1 MGALSVAS
9 PTPQPKLT
17 VGSSNGGMQGS
28 TYNPQQTAPASSL
41 QPAATAQQIQ
51 PTYNPQHTYNPQP
64 AAHVV
69 APVYNAGPSAADVAA
84 AAEAVRV
91 AQAQEIARQKEA
103 ARVRVQGQVDSNTAT
118 AKAATLA
125 VVGSPTWRG
134 NLKVAAPAPLPKI
147 SLPAQTEYDKAYAAA
162 YNKALADYNKQK
174 QPGKQGFWQ
183 KLGDKVS
190 FGQDRRDMAARSY
203 AEKQAQTVQSKSIS
217 AYEANLNAFLAEQ
230 AKQKANIESKKFAS
244 QAEFDQALK
253 DYTAWESK
261 GIAGLEATR
270 ASITAQ
276 IDAYGKASSSKLTSA
291 TAKSAGWV
299 GGVLTKAENNP
310 IWKYTLGQGSKNAPS
325 VVTAPGRVVNWLGNL
340 NTANRT
346 IYKEDGTKINRQG
359 SKVNAW
365 QATENQRSFNLKPW
379 TDVKY
384 DPKKAEQMFGKQIDQ
399 KIADAKAMNGKKI
412 GWTGASPGGK
422 PSDPKLLTREYWRQ
436 QLWQG
441 YNETHRFNNSV
452 LDNVADPLNLA
463 VGAAS
468 VAKGLGW
475 TAKAAEVGRASKAT
489 GWAFKA
495 ADKVG
500 EAKSALGDTKLVKW
514 LGSEAKSPGQKL
526 ADAIDEAKAAQ
537 GVTQETLLPRIN
549 QLNTKL
555 AAGAKI
561 DVSVFKD
568 LKGLSESEAGVV
580 QRMVDGKI
588 TGRDRLF
595 LAGKNNAPVREKLEG
610 IASKWQGFTEQMK
623 LADNVKSTRFG
634 AGKQT
639 YSPRTSWI
647 AGKKGNLDDYNF
659 KLFRKKGI
667 QSSGDFYQGA
677 VDRYF
682 KSSVDNHLVASASA
696 KTARRTAERDAL
708 LKHYDEIMNPKYE
721 NVQKAYAK
729 TRTPWNRAR
738 GVVGAPL
745 RVWKK
750 SVLALRPAWT
760 VNNVLYNTQAG
771 VLAGGAGALAEQ
783 GKMLNPRYWRKAMDE
798 SRKAFGGNL
807 SKEIGK
813 SRLNKFYN
821 GVEDWSRVAAGRAA
835 MKKGLTEEQA
845 VKRVNKYLFDYKT
858 ANWERPLKTA
868 VPFWSFQKN
877 LAKAAATMPFDRPG
891 AAIAYNRLD
900 RYQQDQFSKDFATM
914 IPKLKQLG
922 YTDQEIAKFK
932 QDNEKYYHGKLKI
945 GNKWFNTPFNAF
957 SEKGMTTGGTNPYI
971 AAASEA
977 ATSTDQFGWPIKGK
991 NATFASR
998 VGSKFPQVDLA
1009 NQAKQSWAVNSGKSK
1024 PSTSWISKPGTD
1036 GFGMTKQKQGYDTKA
1051 PNYDRALDPRA
1062 KLGQNTAAF
1071 LGVPRSTEFD
1081 KNQFIKA
1088 KTLQK
1093 ASQAY
1098 FADGWKIDPTKMPD
1112 KQARYLAEQDNM
1124 KKMLSKYGLTP
1135 DSFFKGVLAKYDTA
1149 NTKNIKNMKEQ
1160 ANKATTSL
1168 YDEYGK
1174 QPKGTR
1180 NLWATQ
1186 KLRELVSQ
1194 GYFDKNPFLKSFDWT
1209 NPGSVAKADKQSL
1222 VADAVKTGDWSKYQ
1236 KKYGLSQ
1243 KQKDYQTASAS
1254 GDWSKWRTKY
1264 GQSAKAQ
1271 ARDAAVKTG
1280 DWSKYA
1286 AVYGVTTKKTAFQFD
1301 GKFFKTADTMQK
1313 YKDGQFWANYA
1324 KGTPTSR
1331 KQLLAD
1337 NPQYNTR
1344 GNWTAKQWLQW
1355 RTANTVKTNTALR
1368 SVAGFTQK
1376 EALIKARTAT
1386 KVIKYND
1393 SLHRRSKKIV
1403 YSA

>member
-17 VGSSNGGMQGS
+17 VGVAKGGMQGS
-28 TYNPQQTAPASSL
+28 TYNPQQTAPSTIL
-41 QPAATAQQIQ
+41 QNPTTAQQLQ
-51 PTYNPQHTYNPQP
+51 PTYNPQPRTYNPQP
-64 AAHVV
+64 AAHVI
-69 APVYNAGPSAADVAA
+69 APSPTAADVAA

-91 AQAQEIARQKEA
+91 AQAQEIARQKEV
-103 ARVRVQGQVDSNTAT
+103 ARVHVQGQVDSNVAG
-118 AKAATLA
+118 AKAATISTISA
-125 VVGSPTWRG
+125 PTWRG
-134 NLKVAAPAPLPKI
+134 NLKVGAPAPLPKI

-203 AEKQAQTVQSKSIS
+203 AEKQAQSVESKSIS
-217 AYEANLNAFLAEQ
+217 TYEANLNAFLAEQ

-244 QAEFDQALK
+244 QSEFDQALK
-253 DYTAWESK
+253 EYTAWESK
-261 GIAGLEATR
+261 GISSLEATR
-270 ASITAQ
+270 ASITAK
-276 IDAYGKASSSKLTSA
+276 IDAYGTASSSKLTSA
-291 TAKSAGWV
+291 TAKTFGWAGSALGKV
-299 GGVLTKAENNP
+299 ENNP

-325 VVTAPGRVVNWLGNL
+325 LVTAPGRVVNWIGNL

-346 IYKEDGTKINRQG
+346 IYKEDGSKINRQG
-359 SKVNAW
+359 SKLNAW
-365 QATENQRSFNLKPW
+365 QAAEGQRSFNIKPW

-384 DPKKAEQMFGKQIDQ
+384 DPGKAEKMFGKQIDQ
-399 KIADAKAMNGKKI
+399 KIAEAKSLSGKKI
-412 GWTGASPGGK
+412 GWTGTTGGGK
-422 PSDPKLLTREYWRQ
+422 VADPKTLTRDYWRQ
-436 QLWQG
+436 QLWKG
-441 YNETHRFNNSV
+441 YNAEHRFNNSV

-463 VGAAS
+463 VGAGS
-468 VAKGLGW
+468 IAKGLG
-475 TAKAAEVGRASKAT
+475 AAGKVAEIGRASKAT
-489 GWAFKA
+489 AWAFKA

-500 EAKSALGDTKLVKW
+500 EAKNALADTKLVKW
-514 LGSEAKSPGQKL
+514 LGSEAKTPGQKL
-526 ADAIDEAKAAQ
+526 ADAIAESKAAQ
-537 GVTQETLLPRIN
+537 GATQDTLLPRIN
-549 QLNTKL
+549 ELNTKL
-555 AAGAKI
+555 AAGSTKL
-561 DVSVFKD
+561 DVSVFQD
-568 LKGLSESEAGVV
+568 LKGLSESEAKVV

-595 LAGKNNAPVREKLEG
+595 LAGSNNAPVREKLEG
-610 IASKWQGFTEQMK
+610 IATKWQSFTEQMK

-634 AGKQT
+634 AGQKT

-647 AGKKGNLDDYNF
+647 AGKEGNLDNYNF
-659 KLFRKKGI
+659 KLFRKKGV

-682 KSSVDNHLVASASA
+682 KSSLDDKFAATA
-696 KTARRTAERDAL
+696 TGKTARRVAERDAL
-708 LKHYDEIMNPKYE
+708 LKRYDQIMNPARE
-721 NVQKAYAK
+721 NVEKAYAK
-729 TRTPWNRAR
+729 SRTPWARAQ
-738 GVVGAPL
+738 GVVGAPVRL
-745 RVWKK
+745 WKK

-760 VNNVLYNTQAG
+760 VNNALYNTQAG

-783 GKMLNPRYWRKAMDE
+783 AKMLNPRYWRKAMDE
-798 SRKAFGGNL
+798 SRAAFGGNL

-813 SRLNKFYN
+813 GRLNKFYN

-835 MKKGLTEEQA
+835 MKKGLTEEQSL
-845 VKRVNKYLFDYKT
+845 KRVNKYLFDYKT
-858 ANWERPLKTA
+858 ANWERPLKTV

-877 LAKAAATMPFDRPG
+877 LAKAAASMPFDRPG

-900 RYQQDQFSKDFATM
+900 RYQQEQYSKDFATL

-932 QDNEKYYHGKLKI
+932 QDNEKYYHGKLKV
-945 GNKWFNTPFNAF
+945 GDKWFNTPFNAF
-957 SEKGMTTGGTNPYI
+957 SEKGMTTAGINPYL

-977 ATSTDQFGWPIKGK
+977 ANSQDQFGRTIKGK
-991 NATFASR
+991 NATFGSR
-998 VGSKFPQVDLA
+998 VGSKFPQIDLA
-1009 NQAKQSWAVNSGKSK
+1009 NQAKQSWAINSGKSK
-1024 PSTSWISKPGTD
+1024 PSTSWIAKPGSD

-1051 PNYDRALDPRA
+1051 ANYDRSLDPRA

-1071 LGVPRSTEFD
+1071 FGVPRATEFD
-1081 KNQFIKA
+1081 KNQFIKS

-1098 FADGWKIDPTKMPD
+1098 FANGWKIDGKTMPD
-1112 KQARYLAEQDNM
+1112 KQARYLAEQDNL
-1124 KKMLSKYGLTP
+1124 KKMLAKYGLTP
-1135 DSFFKGVLAKYDTA
+1135 DSFFKGVLAKYDTT

-1160 ANKATTSL
+1160 ANKATNSL
-1168 YDEYGK
+1168 YEEYGK

-1186 KLRELVSQ
+1186 KLRTLVDQ

-1209 NPGSVAKADKQSL
+1209 NPGSVAKADKQAL
-1222 VADAVKTGDWSKYQ
+1222 VSDAVKTGDWSKYQ
-1236 KKYGLSQ
+1236 KKYGLTQ
-1243 KQKDYQTASAS
+1243 KQKDYQYANSS
-1254 GDWSKWRTKY
+1254 GDWSKWRSKY
-1264 GQSAKAQ
+1264 GLTAKAQ
-1271 ARDAAVKTG
+1271 ARETAVKTG

-1286 AVYGVTTKKTAFQFD
+1286 AMYGVSSKQTPFQFD

-1313 YKDGQFWANYA
+1313 YKDGQFWATYA
-1324 KGTPTSR
+1324 KGTPTDR
-1331 KQLLAD
+1331 KQLLVN

-1355 RTANTVKTNTALR
+1355 RTANTNKTNAALR

-1376 EALIKARTAT
+1376 EAEIKAKTAT
-1386 KVIKYND
+1386 KVIKYSG
-1393 SLHRRSKKIV
+1393 SLHRRTKKIV